1 MQNSGR
7 DYAIGVALIVLCAAA
22 VVFLSGATAVSIAI
36 AGAIGGALFIIKGVQ
51 ASNQAG
57 DQPDIQPGYQPGGY
71 DPLNTDIPDSG
82 VDWDA
87 EFKRNWG

>member
-22 VVFLSGATAVSIAI
+22 VVFLSGSTAVFTAI

-51 ASNQAG
+51 ASNQTG
-57 DQPDIQPGYQPGGY
+57 IQPGGY
-71 DPLNTDIPDSG
+71 DPLSTDIPDSG

-87 EFKRNWG
+87 EYKRNWG

>member
-22 VVFLSGATAVSIAI
+22 VVFLSGPTAVFTAI
-36 AGAIGGALFIIKGVQ
+36 TAAIGGALFIIKGVQ

-57 DQPDIQPGYQPGGY
+57 DQADIQPGYQPGGY

>member
-22 VVFLSGATAVSIAI
+22 VVFLSGSTAVFTAI

-57 DQPDIQPGYQPGGY
+57 DQPDIQTGIQPGGY

>member
-22 VVFLSGATAVSIAI
+22 VVFLSGSTAVFTAI

-51 ASNQAG
+51 ASNQASNQTG
-57 DQPDIQPGYQPGGY
+57 IQPGGY

>member
-22 VVFLSGATAVSIAI
+22 VVFLSGSTAVFTAI

-51 ASNQAG
+51 ASNQASNQTG
-57 DQPDIQPGYQPGGY
+57 IQPGYQPGGY

-87 EFKRNWG
+87 EYKRNWG

>member
-22 VVFLSGATAVSIAI
+22 VVFLSGSTAVFIAI

-51 ASNQAG
+51 ASNQASN
-57 DQPDIQPGYQPGGY
+57 PGIQPGGY
-71 DPLNTDIPDSG
+71 DPLSTDIPDSG

-87 EFKRNWG
+87 EYKRNWG